1 MDAQDDPPKAEVSPT
16 DPPASISTSAE
27 LPGQP
32 LSKNAQK
39 RLAKAARVAE
49 LKKERRA
56 YEKEKRKEKKRQL
69 AVKRA
74 AGEMDG
80 DEGEDDASRKKARTE
95 GPRTPFD
102 ARIVVDLGFDSM
114 MSDNVGRLVYL
125 ILMCDNAGLNV
136 RCTSFLGDKIFDVT
150 TRVYVQREPQST
162 APVLCGVVHFPQW
175 ADTYTVG
182 EPEQCSVQAV
192 A

>member
-1 MDAQDDPPKAEVSPT
+1 MDAHDDPPKAEVLPT

-69 AVKRA
+69 AAKRA

-80 DEGEDDASRKKARTE
+80 DEGEDNVSRKKARTE

-125 ILMCDNAGLNV
+125 ILMYDNAGLNV
-136 RCTSFLGDKIFDVT
+136 PCTSCSGDKIFDVAA
-150 TRVYVQREPQST
+150 RVYVQRESESG
-162 APVLCGVVHFPQW
+162 APVLCGVVHVSQW
-175 ADTYTVG
+175 ADAYAVG
-182 EPEQCSVQAV
+182 EPQQCGIQAM